1 MKELLAELF
10 DRYHQDVYTY
20 LYSLCH
26 DVSCRGS
33 DLRSLCGGGPVYCR
47 LPWEIRHQNMD
58 VFHRQA
64 SVVPA
69 SPQKETSDPNGEPP
83 RPV

>member
-26 DVSCRGS
+26 DVSLAE
-33 DLRSLCGGGPVYCR
+33 DLTCLLY
-47 LPWEIRHQNMD
+47 
-58 VFHRQA
+58 
-64 SVVPA
+64 
-69 SPQKETSDPNGEPP
+69 TS
-83 RPV
+83 RCV